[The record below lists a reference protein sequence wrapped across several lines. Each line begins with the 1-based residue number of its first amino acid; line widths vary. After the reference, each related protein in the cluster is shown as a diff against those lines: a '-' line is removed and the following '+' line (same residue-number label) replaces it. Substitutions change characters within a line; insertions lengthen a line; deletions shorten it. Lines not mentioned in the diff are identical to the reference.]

1 MVAQKRT
8 LKKTTGNSL
17 ARASSRASSVKHS
30 AFRLVKAKRDTVIAY
45 SEFYNSLKPAE
56 KTALQ
61 YYKYAGYQPV
71 NTFLRSGENEVF
83 EPEIFITGMH
93 DNMPSSKRAEYKA
106 EYAKLSPKTT
116 LQEYTAFV
124 YKYFIKTAM
133 DTVRSMDAVFARPNI
148 PRIHGKGSVP
158 VVLYSGSS
166 FPGSRNF
173 KVGDMI
179 TMPDYRSTS
188 FSPRVSV
195 GFMGGGYGPNSVLF
209 VMRGLQGQP
218 YVYLDWDAVR
228 KGTMTGLKAGGLMG
242 DEFEYVLPRGMKFR
256 VVKAGFS
263 SEYAKYISQDMISN
277 QLDAKLGEGKGIE
290 KMDDAFFARSS
301 VRAVGRLYTV
311 ELEFVEWKP
320 EPVRLLGPKMNYTT
334 KISTNFAN
342 MLKPKPAPK
351 PAVGESGPASQ
362 KRL

>member
-1 MVAQKRT
+1 
-8 LKKTTGNSL
+8 
-17 ARASSRASSVKHS
+17 
-30 AFRLVKAKRDTVIAY
+30 
-45 SEFYNSLKPAE
+45 
-56 KTALQ
+56 
-61 YYKYAGYQPV
+61 
-71 NTFLRSGENEVF
+71 
-83 EPEIFITGMH
+83 MH
-93 DNMPSSKRAEYKA
+93 DNIPNSKRVEYKA

-116 LQEYTAFV
+116 LQEYSAFV

-133 DTVRSMDAVFARPNI
+133 DTIRSMDAVFARPNI
-148 PRIHGKGSVP
+148 PRIPSKGNAP
-158 VVLYSGSS
+158 TVLYTGSS
-166 FPGSRNF
+166 FPGSRNI

-195 GFMGGGYGPNSVLF
+195 GFMGGYGPDSVLF

-256 VVKAGFS
+256 VVKAGYS
-263 SEYAKYISQDMISN
+263 SEYAKYISQGMISR
-277 QLDAKLGEGKGIE
+277 QLDAKLGEGEGIE

-320 EPVRLLGPKMNYTT
+320 EPVRLLGPKMNYIV
-334 KISTNFAN
+334 KVFANFAN
-342 MLKPKPAPK
+342 MLKPKKSEPK
-351 PAVGESGPASQ
+351 PPASQ

>member
-1 MVAQKRT
+1 MPKQATQKRT
-8 LKKTTGNSL
+8 IKLQKTG
-17 ARASSRASSVKHS
+17 SSRASSVKHS

-71 NTFLRSGENEVF
+71 NTFLRSGDNEIF

-93 DNMPSSKRAEYKA
+93 DNIPNSKRVEYKA

-116 LQEYTAFV
+116 LQEYSAFV

-133 DTVRSMDAVFARPNI
+133 DTIRSMDAVFARPNI
-148 PRIHGKGSVP
+148 PRIHGKGSAP
-158 VVLYSGSS
+158 VVLYSGTS
-166 FPGSRNF
+166 FPGSRNI

-195 GFMGGGYGPNSVLF
+195 GFMGESGTNSVLF

-218 YVYLDWDAVR
+218 YVFLDWDAVR
-228 KGTMTGLKAGGLMG
+228 KGTMTGLKAGAMS

-263 SEYAKYISQDMISN
+263 SEYAKYISQDMISS
-277 QLDAKLGEGKGIE
+277 QLDAKLGEGEGIE

-301 VRAVGRLYTV
+301 VRAIGRLYTV

-334 KISTNFAN
+334 RISTNFAN

-351 PAVGESGPASQ
+351 PPVDESGPASQ

>member
-1 MVAQKRT
+1 M
-8 LKKTTGNSL
+8 
-17 ARASSRASSVKHS
+17 
-30 AFRLVKAKRDTVIAY
+30 
-45 SEFYNSLKPAE
+45 
-56 KTALQ
+56 
-61 YYKYAGYQPV
+61 
-71 NTFLRSGENEVF
+71 FLRSGDNEF
-83 EPEIFITGMH
+83 YEPEIFITGMH
-93 DNMPSSKRAEYKA
+93 DNIPNSKRAEYKA

-124 YKYFIKTAM
+124 YKYFIRTAM
-133 DTVRSMDAVFARPNI
+133 DTIRSMDAVFTRSNI
-148 PRIHGKGSVP
+148 PRIHGKGSAP
-158 VVLYSGSS
+158 AVLYSGAS

-195 GFMGGGYGPNSVLF
+195 GFMGGYGPDSVLF

-218 YVYLDWDAVR
+218 YVFLDWDAVR
-228 KGTMTGLKAGGLMG
+228 KGTMTGLKAGDMG

-263 SEYAKYISQDMISN
+263 SEYSKYISQDMISR
-277 QLDAKLGEGKGIE
+277 QLDEKLGEGEGIE

-301 VRAVGRLYTV
+301 VRTIGRLYTL

-320 EPVRLLGPKMNYTT
+320 EPVRLLGPKMNYIT

-342 MLKPKPAPK
+342 MLKPKPEPK
-351 PAVGESGPASQ
+351 PPAGKSEPASQ

>member
-8 LKKTTGNSL
+8 LKKTGV
-17 ARASSRASSVKHS
+17 SSRASSVKHS

-45 SEFYNSLKPAE
+45 SEFYNSLKPTE

-61 YYKYAGYQPV
+61 YYKHAGYHPM
-71 NTFLRSGENEVF
+71 NTFLRSHGNEVF

-93 DNMPSSKRAEYKA
+93 DNIPISKGAEYKA

-116 LQEYTAFV
+116 LQDYSAFV
-124 YKYFIKTAM
+124 YKYFIKIAM
-133 DTVRSMDAVFARPNI
+133 DSIRALDAVFARPNI
-148 PRIHGKGSVP
+148 PRIHGKGSSP
-158 VVLYSGSS
+158 IVLYSGTS
-166 FPGSRNF
+166 FLGSRNF
-173 KVGDMI
+173 KVGDTI

-195 GFMGGGYGPNSVLF
+195 SFMGGYGPDSVLF

-228 KGTMTGLKAGGLMG
+228 KGTMTGLKASDMG

-263 SEYAKYISQDMISN
+263 SEYGKYISQDMISR
-277 QLDAKLGEGKGIE
+277 QLDEKLGEGEGVE

-320 EPVRLLGPKMNYTT
+320 KPVRLLGPKMNYTT
-334 KISTNFAN
+334 RICTNFAN
-342 MLKPKPAPK
+342 MFNPKSAPK
-351 PAVGESGPASQ
+351 TPVGESGPASQ

>member
-1 MVAQKRT
+1 MPKPAVQKRT
-8 LKKTTGNSL
+8 IKKQKNSN
-17 ARASSRASSVKHS
+17 RGSSRASSVKHS

-56 KTALQ
+56 KSALQ
-61 YYKYAGYQPV
+61 YYKYAGYQPI
-71 NTFLRSGENEVF
+71 NTFLRSMDNEF
-83 EPEIFITGMH
+83 YEPEIFISGMH
-93 DNMPSSKRAEYKA
+93 DNIPNNKRAEYKA
-106 EYAKLSPKTT
+106 EYSKLSPKTT
-116 LQEYTAFV
+116 LQEFTSFV
-124 YKYFIKTAM
+124 YKYFVKTTM
-133 DTVRSMDAVFARPNI
+133 DAIRAMDAVFAHPNI
-148 PRIHGKGSVP
+148 PRIHGKGNSP
-158 VVLYSGSS
+158 VVLYTGSS

-195 GFMGGGYGPNSVLF
+195 GFMDGYGPNSVLF

-228 KGTMTGLKAGGLMG
+228 KGTMTGLKAGGMG

-263 SEYAKYISQDMISN
+263 SEYSKYISQDMISR
-277 QLDAKLGEGKGIE
+277 QLDEKLGEGEGIE

-301 VRAVGRLYTV
+301 VREIGRLYTM

-320 EPVRLLGPKMNYTT
+320 EPIRLLGPKMNYIT

-342 MLKPKPAPK
+342 MLKPKPEPK
-351 PAVGESGPASQ
+351 LALPSANN
-362 KRL
+362 

>member
-8 LKKTTGNSL
+8 LKKATTGMVGV
-17 ARASSRASSVKHS
+17 SSRASYVKHS

-45 SEFYNSLKPAE
+45 SEFYNKLKPAE
-56 KTALQ
+56 KSALQ

-93 DNMPSSKRAEYKA
+93 DNMPNSKRAEYKA

-148 PRIHGKGSVP
+148 PRIHGK
-158 VVLYSGSS
+158 VLYSGAS

-209 VMRGLQGQP
+209 MMRGLQGQP
-218 YVYLDWDAVR
+218 YVFLDWDAVR

-263 SEYAKYISQDMISN
+263 SEYAKYISQDMISR
-277 QLDAKLGEGKGIE
+277 QLDEKLGEGEGIE

-320 EPVRLLGPKMNYTT
+320 EPVRLLGPKMNYIV
-334 KISTNFAN
+334 KVSANFAN
-342 MLKPKPAPK
+342 MLKPKSEPK
-351 PAVGESGPASQ
+351 PPAGKSGPASQ

>member
-8 LKKTTGNSL
+8 LKKTGV
-17 ARASSRASSVKHS
+17 SSRASSVKHS

-61 YYKYAGYQPV
+61 YYKYAGYQPI
-71 NTFLRSGENEVF
+71 NTFLRSGDNEIF

-93 DNMPSSKRAEYKA
+93 DNIPNSKRVEYKA

-116 LQEYTAFV
+116 LQEYSAFV

-133 DTVRSMDAVFARPNI
+133 DSIRALDAVFARPNI
-148 PRIHGKGSVP
+148 PRIHGKGSAP
-158 VVLYSGSS
+158 VVLYSGTS

-173 KVGDMI
+173 KVGDTI

-195 GFMGGGYGPNSVLF
+195 GFMGGYGPNSVLF

-263 SEYAKYISQDMISN
+263 SEYGKYISHDMISR
-277 QLDAKLGEGKGIE
+277 QLDEKLGEGEGIE

-320 EPVRLLGPKMNYTT
+320 EPVRLLGPKMNYIV
-334 KISTNFAN
+334 KVSANFAN
-342 MLKPKPAPK
+342 MFKPKPAPK
-351 PAVGESGPASQ
+351 PAVGGSGPASQ

>member
-1 MVAQKRT
+1 MPKQATQKRT
-8 LKKTTGNSL
+8 IKLQKTG
-17 ARASSRASSVKHS
+17 SSRASSVKHS
-30 AFRLVKAKRDTVIAY
+30 AFRLIKAKRDTVIAY

-56 KTALQ
+56 KSALQ
-61 YYKYAGYQPV
+61 YYKYAGYQPI
-71 NTFLRSGENEVF
+71 NTFLRSMDNEF
-83 EPEIFITGMH
+83 YEPEIFISGRH
-93 DNMPSSKRAEYKA
+93 DNIPNSKRAEYKDDF
-106 EYAKLSPKTT
+106 AKLSPKTT

-124 YKYFIKTAM
+124 YKYFVKTTM
-133 DTVRSMDAVFARPNI
+133 DAIRAMDAVFARPNI
-148 PRIHGKGSVP
+148 PRIHGKGSAP

-179 TMPDYRSTS
+179 TMHDYRSTS

-195 GFMGGGYGPNSVLF
+195 GFMGESGTDSVLF

-218 YVYLDWDAVR
+218 YVFLDWDAVR

-263 SEYAKYISQDMISN
+263 SEYSKYISQDMISR
-277 QLDAKLGEGKGIE
+277 QLDTKLGDNEGIE
-290 KMDDAFFARSS
+290 KMDDAFFARSN
-301 VRAVGRLYTV
+301 VRAVGHLYTV

-320 EPVRLLGPKMNYTT
+320 EPVRLLGPKMNYIT

-342 MLKPKPAPK
+342 MLKPKTAPK
-351 PAVGESGPASQ
+351 PPVSEPASQ